1 VSPQDLDRAAE
12 HYYFTPQQTGI
23 DNRCRERMIRRCLK
37 HLSSGDVLEL
47 GFMDG
52 QWTEHFLAKGCR
64 VTIVEGATRQL
75 EYGRQKYAH
84 EPRVSLVHGR
94 FETYEPT
101 TAFDCIHMGGMLKH
115 MEDPVALLRRARGW
129 LAPDGMLIATTPN
142 GRSLHRRVGT
152 YMGLLE
158 NLHALSETDIKVGNL
173 RHYDLDSFRAL
184 LTEGGFEI
192 VELATAILKPVS
204 SQLMADWP
212 DDLLDALDRV
222 ASEIPDFGWYIYAI
236 CRLNPG

>member
-1 VSPQDLDRAAE
+1 
-12 HYYFTPQQTGI
+12 
-23 DNRCRERMIRRCLK
+23 M
-37 HLSSGDVLEL
+37 
-47 GFMDG
+47 
-52 QWTEHFLAKGCR
+52 GCR

-75 EYGRQKYAH
+75 EYGRQKYAG
-84 EPRVSLVHGR
+84 EPRVSLVQGR
-94 FETYEPT
+94 FEAYEPAA
-101 TAFDCIHMGGMLKH
+101 AFDCVHMGGMLKH
-115 MEDPVALLRRARGW
+115 MDDPVALLQRARGW
-129 LAPDGMLIATTPN
+129 LAPGGMLIATTPN

-158 NLHALSETDIKVGNL
+158 DLSALSETDIKVGNL

-192 VELATAILKPVS
+192 IELATAILKPVS

-212 DDLLDALDRV
+212 DELLDALDRV

-236 CRLNPG
+236 CHAKAR